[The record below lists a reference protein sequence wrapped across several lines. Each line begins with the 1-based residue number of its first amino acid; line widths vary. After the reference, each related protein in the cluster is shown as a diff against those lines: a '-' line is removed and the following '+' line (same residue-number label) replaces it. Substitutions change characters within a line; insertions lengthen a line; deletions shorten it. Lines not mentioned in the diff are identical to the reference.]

1 MVLKFWLI
9 SIWTFSKKKRISWK
23 KKRVQVVC
31 QQNKLNSSSSVVSYV
46 YLVCVSLP
54 RAPWACS
61 SFICICQYRFNSNPK
76 FLSKCT
82 LLWAFCSYHS
92 FQPLPAKELT
102 LCRFGKLFVDDARW
116 FYLFYRA
123 IKKVHSLL
131 HFHLKHPHVYGI
143 GKCTTLRVQLSTNPI
158 VFQILV
164 GQSKTQHTNGSCT

>member
-1 MVLKFWLI
+1 MTLSLGMVLKFWLI

-61 SFICICQYRFNSNPK
+61 SFICIWQYRLNSNQK

-102 LCRFGKLFVDDARW
+102 SCRFGKLFVDDRLVDSIC
-116 FYLFYRA
+116 FM
-123 IKKVHSLL
+123 
-131 HFHLKHPHVYGI
+131 G
-143 GKCTTLRVQLSTNPI
+143 LSRRY
-158 VFQILV
+158 ILYFIFIWNTHMYM
-164 GQSKTQHTNGSCT
+164 G

>member
-1 MVLKFWLI
+1 MWVIRK
-9 SIWTFSKKKRISWK
+9 
-23 KKRVQVVC
+23 
-31 QQNKLNSSSSVVSYV
+31 QNKLNSSSSVVSYV

-61 SFICICQYRFNSNPK
+61 SFICIWQYRFNSNPK

-102 LCRFGKLFVDDARW
+102 SCHFGKLFVDDRLVDSIC
-116 FYLFYRA
+116 FIGL
-123 IKKVHSLL
+123 SLL

>member
-1 MVLKFWLI
+1 MTLSLGMVLKFWLI

-76 FLSKCT
+76 FLSKCA
-82 LLWAFCSYHS
+82 LLWASCNCHS
-92 FQPLPAKELT
+92 FQPIPAKELT
-102 LCRFGKLFVDDARW
+102 LCRFGKLFVDDRLVDSIC
-116 FYLFYRA
+116 FM
-123 IKKVHSLL
+123 
-131 HFHLKHPHVYGI
+131 G
-143 GKCTTLRVQLSTNPI
+143 LSRRY
-158 VFQILV
+158 ILYFIFIWNTHMYM
-164 GQSKTQHTNGSCT
+164 G